1 MFINILG
8 KIILMKIEAA
18 FCLEVEQ
25 YIGGLCISGEGKT
38 RGNVTEVE
46 NDYERKWGSPRY
58 TFPFQHDFTK
68 ILSSYTFYVGG
79 LCGG

>member
-25 YIGGLCISGEGKT
+25 YIGGLCIYGEGKT
-38 RGNVTEVE
+38 RGNGTEVE
-46 NDYERKWGSPRY
+46 NNYERK
-58 TFPFQHDFTK
+58 
-68 ILSSYTFYVGG
+68 
-79 LCGG
+79 